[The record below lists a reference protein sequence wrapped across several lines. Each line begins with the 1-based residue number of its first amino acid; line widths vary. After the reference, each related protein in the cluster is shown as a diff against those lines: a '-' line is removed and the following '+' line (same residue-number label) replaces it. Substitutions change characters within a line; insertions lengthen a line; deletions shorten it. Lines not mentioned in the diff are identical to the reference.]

1 MELKGS
7 KTEQNLL
14 LAFAGESQAR
24 NKYTYFASVAKDEG
38 CHQLAQIFEET
49 ANNEMAHAKI
59 WLRYLGGIG
68 DTSQNLQEAARG
80 EHYEHSEMYPE
91 FAKTARE
98 EGFDE
103 IARRCEMVAQI
114 EVEHEKR
121 YNKLIKNVDDHTV
134 FSKDSEVMWVCR
146 VCGHIH
152 CGKEAPN
159 VCPVCSHPR
168 GFFEVKA
175 ENY

>member
-7 KTEQNLL
+7 KTEENLL

-24 NKYTYFASVAKDEG
+24 NKYTYFATIAKNEG

-59 WLRYLGGIG
+59 WFRLLGGIG
-68 DTSQNLQEAARG
+68 DTSQNLVEAAKG

-98 EGFDE
+98 EGFDKIAELFDKVAE
-103 IARRCEMVAQI
+103 IE
-114 EVEHEKR
+114 EEHEKR
-121 YNKLIKNVDDHTV
+121 FNTLSQNVDNQKV
-134 FSKDSEVMWVCR
+134 FKKDNEVMWICR

-152 CGKEAPN
+152 FGKEAPD
-159 VCPVCSHPR
+159 VCPVCSHPK
-168 GFFEVKA
+168 GFFQIKA